1 MSNMMCAIRSG
12 CFTDYF
18 LSPAT
23 VIRIMEAIAGTET
36 DARREML
43 TVEAQRL
50 LSFLALTYD
59 EAIRQVRA
67 WGVDL
72 ADSPDTGQDDTVENF
87 LSWFHNMQAMR
98 DSGELDEFT
107 SHGYITF
114 EFS

>member
-23 VIRIMEAIAGTET
+23 VIRIMETIAGTET
-36 DARREML
+36 DAWREML

-59 EAIRQVRA
+59 EAIQQVRA
-67 WGVDL
+67 WGVAL
-72 ADSPDTGQDDTVENF
+72 ADSPDTGQDDTAENF

-107 SHGYITF
+107 SYGYITF
-114 EFS
+114 DFS

>member
-1 MSNMMCAIRSG
+1 MSNMMSAIRSG

-23 VIRIMEAIAGTET
+23 VIRIMEAIAATET
-36 DARREML
+36 DAQREML

-50 LSFLALTYD
+50 LAFLALAD
-59 EAIRQVRA
+59 NEAVQQVRA

-72 ADSPDTGQDDTVENF
+72 ADSPDTEDSVENF
-87 LSWFHNMQAMR
+87 LSWFHNIQTIR
-98 DSGELDEFT
+98 DSGELAEFM

>member
-18 LSPAT
+18 LSPGT

-36 DARREML
+36 DVRREML
-43 TVEAQRL
+43 TVQARTL
-50 LSFLALTYD
+50 LTFLGLTD
-59 EAIRQVRA
+59 QHAIQQVRA

-72 ADSPDTGQDDTVENF
+72 ADSPDAEDSVENF
-87 LSWFHNMQAMR
+87 LNWFHNMQVTR
-98 DSGELDEFT
+98 DSGELGEFT

>member
-1 MSNMMCAIRSG
+1 MSKMMCAIRSG

-23 VIRIMEAIAGTET
+23 VIRITEAIAGRET
-36 DARREML
+36 DAWREML

-50 LSFLALTYD
+50 LAFLALSDY
-59 EAIRQVRA
+59 EAIQQVRA
-67 WGVDL
+67 WGVTL
-72 ADSPDTGQDDTVENF
+72 ADSPDTDQDDTVENF

-107 SHGYITF
+107 SYGYITF
-114 EFS
+114 DFS

>member
-18 LSPAT
+18 LTPAT
-23 VIRIMEAIAGTET
+23 VIRIMEVIAAAEI

-43 TVEAQRL
+43 TLEAQKL
-50 LSFLALTYD
+50 LAFLALAD
-59 EAIRQVRA
+59 DQAIQQVRA

-72 ADSPDTGQDDTVENF
+72 SDSSDVENSVENF
-87 LSWFHNMQAMR
+87 LSWFHNMQTIR
-98 DSGELDEFT
+98 DSGELGEFT
-107 SHGYITF
+107 SHGFITF

>member
-23 VIRIMEAIAGTET
+23 VIRIMEMIAGTET

-50 LSFLALTYD
+50 LSFLAPTDD
-59 EAIRQVRA
+59 EAIQQVRA
-67 WGVDL
+67 WGTDL

-87 LSWFHNMQAMR
+87 LRWFQNMQTMR

>member
-1 MSNMMCAIRSG
+1 MSNMMYAIRSG

-23 VIRIMEAIAGTET
+23 VIRIMEAIAATEA

-50 LSFLALTYD
+50 LSFLALAD
-59 EAIRQVRA
+59 DKAIQQVHA
-67 WGVDL
+67 WSVSL
-72 ADSPDTGQDDTVENF
+72 ADLPDTKQDDTVENF

-98 DSGELDEFT
+98 DSGELEEFT

>member
-36 DARREML
+36 DPRREML
-43 TVEAQRL
+43 TMEAQKL
-50 LSFLALTYD
+50 LSFLALTDD
-59 EAIRQVRA
+59 EAIGQVCA

-72 ADSPDTGQDDTVENF
+72 ADSPDSEDPIENF
-87 LSWFHNMQAMR
+87 LSWFHNMQAIR
-98 DSGELDEFT
+98 DSGELVEFT
-107 SHGYITF
+107 SQGYITF

>member
-18 LSPAT
+18 LPPAT
-23 VIRIMEAIAGTET
+23 VIRIMETIAGTET

-50 LSFLALTYD
+50 LSFLALTDD
-59 EAIRQVRA
+59 EAIQQVRV
-67 WGVDL
+67 WRVDL
-72 ADSPDTGQDDTVENF
+72 VDAPDTGQDDSVENF

-98 DSGELDEFT
+98 DSGELNEFT

>member
-18 LSPAT
+18 LSPPT
-23 VIRIMEAIAGTET
+23 VIRVMEAIAATET

-50 LSFLALTYD
+50 LAFLALTGN
-59 EAIRQVRA
+59 EAIQQVRG

-72 ADSPDTGQDDTVENF
+72 ADSPDAEDSVENF
-87 LSWFHNMQAMR
+87 LSWFHNMQTIR
-98 DSGELDEFT
+98 DSGEIAEFT
-107 SHGYITF
+107 SQGYITF

>member
-18 LSPAT
+18 LSPT
-23 VIRIMEAIAGTET
+23 TIIRIMETIVGTET

-43 TVEAQRL
+43 TVDAQKL
-50 LSFLALTYD
+50 LRFLALTYD
-59 EAIRQVRA
+59 EGIQQVRA

-72 ADSPDTGQDDTVENF
+72 ADSLDTGQDDTVENF
-87 LSWFHNMQAMR
+87 LSWFHNMQTMR